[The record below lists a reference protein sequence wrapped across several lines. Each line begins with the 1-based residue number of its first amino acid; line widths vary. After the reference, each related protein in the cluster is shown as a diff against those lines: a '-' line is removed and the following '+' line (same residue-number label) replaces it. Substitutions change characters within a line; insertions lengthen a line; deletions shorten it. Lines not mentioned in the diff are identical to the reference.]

1 MDFIL
6 DLRAF
11 HRNLA
16 TYSRNFLILLQIFHN
31 PLLPMGQL
39 QMIRSQG
46 ISLRLLISPST
57 PSRSLPRLIITS
69 AKIGWK
75 IGADKIIKK
84 SDVKIYHSSVKKF

>member
-1 MDFIL
+1 MAFIL

-46 ISLRLLISPST
+46 ISLRLLISPS
-57 PSRSLPRLIITS
+57 RSLPRLIITS

-75 IGADKIIKK
+75 IGADKIIRE
-84 SDVKIYHSSVKKF
+84 SIWENN